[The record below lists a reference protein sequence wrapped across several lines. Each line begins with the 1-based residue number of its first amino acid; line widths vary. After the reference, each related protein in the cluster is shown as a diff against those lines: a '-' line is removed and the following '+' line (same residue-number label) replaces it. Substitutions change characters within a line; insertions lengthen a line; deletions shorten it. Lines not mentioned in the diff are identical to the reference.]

1 MSKKRKRR
9 EKARI
14 KLLKERGVVPAP
26 EEKVVEKKEAPK
38 PKIKGIK
45 GIYENYYK
53 KLLIIPLVLLILAI
67 AQIGYQ
73 TATTGDFINKG
84 VSIKGGISLVLLSEN
99 FDVPLDAIELEEFL
113 KSNFQDNDVS
123 VRTLAQAGAQTGVII
138 DIDVQTAEQIK
149 QVLDVLGTKLGELS
163 EENYNIEVTGSSLG
177 ESFFRQTIVAVL
189 IAFLFMAIVVFL
201 YFKTVVPSIAV
212 VLAAFS
218 DILITLSIAN
228 ILGIKI
234 STAGIAAFL
243 MLIGYSVDTDIL
255 LTTRILK
262 RKEGT
267 VLSGVYRAMKTGL
280 TMSFTTIIAVSVALI
295 FSQSLV
301 LKQIMTILLIG
312 LLVDLINTW
321 IQNAGILRWH
331 LEKKK

>member
-9 EKARI
+9 EKARL
-14 KLLKERGVVPAP
+14 KLLKERGVAPAP
-26 EEKVVEKKEAPK
+26 EEKVVERKEAPK

-45 GIYENYYK
+45 GIYETYYK

-99 FDVPLDAIELEEFL
+99 FDVPLNALELEEFL

-149 QVLDVLGTKLGELS
+149 QVLDVLGTKLGKLS

-177 ESFFRQTIVAVL
+177 ESFFRQTIIAVL